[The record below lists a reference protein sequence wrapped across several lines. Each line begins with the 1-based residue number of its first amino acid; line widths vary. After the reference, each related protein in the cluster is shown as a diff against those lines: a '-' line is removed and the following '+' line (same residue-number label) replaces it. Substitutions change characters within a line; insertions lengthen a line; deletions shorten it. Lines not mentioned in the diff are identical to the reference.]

1 MVEDTLEEEMATH
14 SKILAWK
21 TPWTAEP
28 GGLQSMGL
36 QRVGHD
42 LVTQHIHAWLQK
54 QNNASELTIKRSNGC
69 VLDKSNSLLFY
80 VLVIL
85 HIQLLEITEL
95 STYFFIAVV
104 QSLSCV

>member
-42 LVTQHIHAWLQK
+42 LVTQHIHAWSQK